1 MEIKFNGN
9 FKGSFLHCVA
19 AITAAALSAALMIFL
34 CYTLTHLPAPSE
46 DSVSSDII
54 NAIDAEKD
62 KVASENAESVVSE

>member
-1 MEIKFNGN
+1 MEIKFGRN
-9 FKGSFLHCVA
+9 FRGSFLHCVI
-19 AITAAALSAALMIFL
+19 AIVSAALAAALMIFL
-34 CYTLTHLPAPSE
+34 CYTLMHLPEPSD